1 MVTFVL
7 TWEVLIMKND
17 NIKGKRI
24 NIRVNNSEYEILK
37 NKAKEANVS
46 VSTYLRDVGLN
57 GKVNHLDNG
66 KEIAQKI
73 GLLHNKIQL
82 YQQDISA
89 QIDALKN
96 ILNENNQLLKNVS
109 SLNQFEIANVLKYQN
124 MRINAVLENFL
135 YSYAEQEKKLETEL
149 HDTIS
154 KELI

>member
-1 MVTFVL
+1 
-7 TWEVLIMKND
+7 MKND

-73 GLLHNKIQL
+73 GSLHNKMQL
-82 YQQDISA
+82 YQQDISD
-89 QIDALKN
+89 QIDTLKN

-109 SLNQFEIANVLKYQN
+109 YLNQFEIADMMKYQN

-149 HDTIS
+149 HDTMNA
-154 KELI
+154 

>member
-1 MVTFVL
+1 
-7 TWEVLIMKND
+7 MKSK
-17 NIKGKRI
+17 NIKEKRI
-24 NIRVNNSEYEILK
+24 NIRVDNSEYDILK
-37 NKAKEANVS
+37 SKAKEANLS
-46 VSTYLRDVGLN
+46 VSSYMREVSLK

-73 GLLHNKIQL
+73 GTLHNKMQL

-89 QIDALKN
+89 QIDAFKN

-109 SLNQFEIANVLKYQN
+109 SLNQFEIADMMKYQN
-124 MRINAVLENFL
+124 ARINAVLGNFL

>member
-1 MVTFVL
+1 
-7 TWEVLIMKND
+7 MKSK
-17 NIKGKRI
+17 NIKEKRI
-24 NIRVNNSEYEILK
+24 NIRVDNSEYEILK
-37 NKAKEANVS
+37 SKAKEANLS
-46 VSTYLRDVGLN
+46 VSSYMREVSLK
-57 GKVNHLDNG
+57 GKVNYLDNG

-82 YQQDISA
+82 YQQDISD

-124 MRINAVLENFL
+124 MRINAVLGNFL

>member
-1 MVTFVL
+1 
-7 TWEVLIMKND
+7 MKSK
-17 NIKGKRI
+17 NIKEKRI
-24 NIRVNNSEYEILK
+24 NIRVDNSEYDILK
-37 NKAKEANVS
+37 SKAKEANLS
-46 VSTYLRDVGLN
+46 VSSYIREVSLK
-57 GKVNHLDNG
+57 GKVNYLDNG

-73 GLLHNKIQL
+73 GTLHNKMQL
-82 YQQDISA
+82 YQQDISD

-96 ILNENNQLLKNVS
+96 ILNENNQLLKNAS